1 MKKKFISPAIMVVNM
16 QVINMLAISQAKS
29 NVSLGWGGEGDVGDE
44 AQIGYRNG
52 WGSDE
57 EENTDRYKW

>member
-16 QVINMLAISQAKS
+16 QVINMLAISQTKS
-29 NVSLGWGGEGDVGDE
+29 NVSLGLGGKGNDDDE

>member
-1 MKKKFISPAIMVVNM
+1 MKKNFISPAIMVVNM

-29 NVSLGWGGEGDVGDE
+29 NVLGWGGQGDYNDE